1 MWVMTSEAYQ
11 PYGLV
16 VGLALR
22 IKRLP
27 LEDVESSNSSV
38 LSLEL
43 PPQCQLNVLL
53 DLLLLVAPL
62 LRGHPLTINT
72 ISLLPGTICPALILP
87 TATFI
92 VALTPMPPTTTSSLT
107 SGSAISSWPIVGSPD
122 VSLNTYNLHHI
133 KPGSSPS
140 LLERPSR
147 GGSRI
152 TQFSRLPWA
161 TLGRVAWPMA
171 ASR

>member
-1 MWVMTSEAYQ
+1 MWVMTCEAYQ

-16 VGLALR
+16 VGLSLR

-53 DLLLLVAPL
+53 PLALPLLVALL
-62 LRGHPLTINT
+62 LRGPPLTTNIA
-72 ISLLPGTICPALILP
+72 SPPLGTTCPVLTHP

-92 VALTPMPPTTTSSLT
+92 VAPTLTIPTTMSSLT
-107 SGSAISSWPIVGSPD
+107 
-122 VSLNTYNLHHI
+122 
-133 KPGSSPS
+133 
-140 LLERPSR
+140 
-147 GGSRI
+147 
-152 TQFSRLPWA
+152 
-161 TLGRVAWPMA
+161 
-171 ASR
+171 